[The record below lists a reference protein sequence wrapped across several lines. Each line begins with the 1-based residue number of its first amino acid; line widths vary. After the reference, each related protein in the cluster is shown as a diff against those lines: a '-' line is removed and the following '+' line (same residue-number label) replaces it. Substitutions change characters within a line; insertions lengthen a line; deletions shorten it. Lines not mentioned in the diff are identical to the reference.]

1 MQGPGE
7 DQRLDVRRSARP
19 GCWSSS
25 AWLGVWSGSARL
37 GGWSGT
43 ARLGRWGGS
52 WRGRLGPYW
61 RAWLASLL
69 LLFSLS
75 TFAALRIGPEFI
87 ARIKQEQGAAVAA
100 RIEGWQRLMDFARDF
115 EDEQEKL
122 KIVNEFFNKLKFV
135 DDQRLWR
142 VEDYWATPLEFLAKN
157 GGDCE
162 DFAIAKYFTLLA
174 LGIPEERL
182 RLTYV
187 KALDINQSHMVLTY
201 YATPRDSP
209 LVLDNLNPQ
218 ILPATERP
226 DLQPVYS
233 FNGSGLWLAKS
244 IGTGKQI
251 DKGDRLDT
259 WQDLL
264 SRMPAMADE
273 PAAGDVSDGE

>member
-1 MQGPGE
+1 MQGEGKDP
-7 DQRLDVRRSARP
+7 RLGGRRSARP
-19 GCWSSS
+19 VCGSSS
-25 AWLGVWSGSARL
+25 AWLEVWFGSARLGGRSGSARL
-37 GGWSGT
+37 G
-43 ARLGRWGGS
+43 RWGA
-52 WRGRLGPYW
+52 WQGRLGPSW
-61 RAWLASLL
+61 RAWLVSLL
-69 LLFSLS
+69 LLVSLS

-142 VEDYWATPLEFLAKN
+142 VEDYWATPLEFLTKN

-162 DFAIAKYFTLLA
+162 DFSIAKYFTLLA
-174 LGIPEERL
+174 IGVPEERL

-201 YATPRDSP
+201 YASPRDAP

-244 IGTGKQI
+244 IGTGKKI

-259 WQDLL
+259 WRDLL

-273 PAAGDVSDGE
+273 PAAENAAEGE

>member
-1 MQGPGE
+1 MQGEGE
-7 DQRLDVRRSARP
+7 DHCLDGRRSARP

-43 ARLGRWGGS
+43 ARLGPWGN
-52 WRGRLGPYW
+52 WRVRLGPYW
-61 RAWLASLL
+61 RAWLTPLL

-142 VEDYWATPLEFLAKN
+142 VEDYWATPLEFLTKN

-162 DFAIAKYFTLLA
+162 DFSIAKYFTLLA
-174 LGIPEERL
+174 IGVPEERL

-233 FNGSGLWLAKS
+233 FNGNGLWLAKS

-259 WQDLL
+259 WRDLL

-273 PAAGDVSDGE
+273 PTSGDARKG

>member
-1 MQGPGE
+1 MQGEGK
-7 DQRLDVRRSARP
+7 DQRLHGRRSGRLGRWSCSVRP
-19 GCWSSS
+19 G
-25 AWLGVWSGSARL
+25 GWSGSARL
-37 GGWSGT
+37 GGWSGP
-43 ARLGRWGGS
+43 ARLGPWGGR
-52 WRGRLGPYW
+52 RGRLGPYW
-61 RAWLASLL
+61 GAWLASL

-122 KIVNEFFNKLKFV
+122 KIVNEFFNKLKFM

-142 VEDYWATPLEFLAKN
+142 VEDYWATPLEFLTKN

-162 DFAIAKYFTLLA
+162 DFSIAKYFTLLA
-174 LGIPEERL
+174 IGVPEERL

-201 YATPRDSP
+201 YASPRDAP

-244 IGTGKQI
+244 IGTGKKI

-259 WQDLL
+259 WRDLL

-273 PAAGDVSDGE
+273 PAAENAAEGE